1 MEMNRNPTI
10 AELSEP
16 MLRIAGLR
24 INPNTNGRH
33 LPPRVI
39 SISLETIKDG
49 KAQRLATPTGAK
61 LSLPS
66 WSPDGSG
73 FAFLNTTPTGIE
85 LWVGEAATG
94 AIRKLPGIVI
104 NAAYGE
110 PFQWMADS
118 HSLLCQT
125 IPARRGAPPA
135 EAKVPIG
142 PNIQES
148 FGKPAP
154 IRTYEDLL
162 KN

>member
-1 MEMNRNPTI
+1 
-10 AELSEP
+10 
-16 MLRIAGLR
+16 
-24 INPNTNGRH
+24 PNTNGRH

-39 SISLETIKDG
+39 AISLETIKDG
-49 KAQRLATPTGAK
+49 RPQRLAAPSGAK
-61 LSLPS
+61 LSPPL
-66 WSPDGSG
+66 WSPDGSR

-94 AIRKLPGIVI
+94 PIGRLPGILI

-118 HSLLCQT
+118 RSLLCQT

-135 EAKVPIG
+135 EPKVSIG

-162 KN
+162 KNPHDEDLFDYYATSQLA